1 MRTMTANK
9 PEADESENLAPVEI
23 QPEAKPAETQRADE
37 FYGQLLKLKAEFEN
51 YRKRVDR
58 DRPEWIRMGEVRVIE
73 RLLPILDAL
82 ILAQETL
89 KNDKTA
95 SKELVL
101 GFELIFKEL
110 SKFFETEGV
119 TKIET
124 VGKPY
129 SHDLHEVLGS
139 VETNEHPDG
148 TVVEELQRGYTFQA
162 KVLRPARVR
171 IAKNKAKEA

>member
-1 MRTMTANK
+1 MNK
-9 PEADESENLAPVEI
+9 PEADQSVNAAPA
-23 QPEAKPAETQRADE
+23 PEAQAEAKTADAQRADE
-37 FYGQLLKLKAEFEN
+37 LYGQLLKLKAEFEN

-58 DRPEWIRMGEVRVIE
+58 DRPEWIRMGEIRVIE

-82 ILAQETL
+82 VLAQETL
-89 KNDKTA
+89 KNEKSA
-95 SKELVL
+95 SKDLLL

-110 SKFFETEGV
+110 SKFFESEGV
-119 TKIET
+119 TRIET

-129 SHDLHEVLGS
+129 HHDLHEVLGS
-139 VETNEHPDG
+139 VETDEHPEG

-171 IAKNKAKEA
+171 IAKRKSEEEKV